1 MPQTIGNELT
11 GTIVKVGSKVEDY
24 KLGDK
29 IYSRLPIDRIGAFAV
44 CFY

>member
-1 MPQTIGNELT
+1 MPRTIGNELT

-29 IYSRLPIDRIGAFAV
+29 ILMPIDGV
-44 CFY
+44 GYLQSSFY